1 MRRLIEDLHISVNEK
16 DAEII
21 RLKMHLGDERTRQT
35 IQGRQIRKDASQN
48 SLLNQSNATSAS
60 KANGPQDSPKNHK
73 QAELSETKEFENR
86 QDDSAQVRYLKEQLR
101 DTISNSREQSSE
113 QHTIINDLKQDCLNM

>member
-1 MRRLIEDLHISVNEK
+1 
-16 DAEII
+16 
-21 RLKMHLGDERTRQT
+21 MHLGDERTRQT

>member
-21 RLKMHLGDERTRQT
+21 RLRMHLGDERTRQS
-35 IQGRQIRKDASQN
+35 IQGRQLRKDASQN

-60 KANGPQDSPKNHK
+60 KANGPQDSPKNSQK
-73 QAELSETKEFENR
+73 QADLSETKEFENK

-101 DTISNSREQSSE
+101 DTISNARE
-113 QHTIINDLKQDCLNM
+113 